1 MTRSAARCLRPLR
14 CCLSTASH
22 VRRNGCSGRHAGE
35 IARWLPSGVAVAEL
49 GSGSG
54 RKTRPLLEAIASLRD
69 SVSYCAIDISRTAL
83 DLCCSQ
89 LNGVSGVEVRGL
101 LCPYLEGLA
110 EICSRRHGDDCLLV
124 LFLGSSIGN
133 FEPDQAVRFLTA
145 VRKRLRPGDA
155 LLLGADLVKPLNR
168 LLAAYDDPTGV
179 TAAFNLNLLARINRE
194 LGGNFNLRNFR
205 HAARWRARENHIEMH
220 LRSETRQ
227 MVEIPGADCQVEFE
241 AGETIWT
248 ESSQKFEADD
258 FQLMAGQTGFIS
270 VARWIDTEWPFVESL
285 WIA

>member
-1 MTRSAARCLRPLR
+1 
-14 CCLSTASH
+14 
-22 VRRNGCSGRHAGE
+22 
-35 IARWLPSGVAVAEL
+35 VAVAEL

-205 HAARWRARENHIEMH
+205 HAARWHARENHIEMH

-270 VARWIDTEWPFVESL
+270 VARWIDTEWHFVESL